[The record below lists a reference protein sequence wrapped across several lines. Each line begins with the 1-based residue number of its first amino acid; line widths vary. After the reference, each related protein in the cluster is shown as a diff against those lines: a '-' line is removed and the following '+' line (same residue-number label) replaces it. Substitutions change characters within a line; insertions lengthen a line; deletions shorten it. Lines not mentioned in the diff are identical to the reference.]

1 MSEYIKSSLIL
12 WEGLSLIDG
21 APIAVIATGLD
32 GASANGKTGTMRQT
46 FILRTDMHPVQ
57 ALETGADESVCGNC
71 PARPYL
77 ASGPGAKKGPCFV
90 EVSKSVA
97 SVYRALSR
105 GRYRVAESEAAIEAA
120 GAGADDRGGTYGDPA
135 AAPAWVW
142 RAFWRRA
149 RSRTGYTHAWRH
161 SDPLVRANAEALR
174 PYLMASCDTP
184 LQAQMARAA
193 GWRYFRVRA
202 SAGPLLDGEAV
213 CPASAE
219 AGNVTTCATCHACD
233 GAVPVARRPTS
244 PSRVIIAHGS
254 IAPRWRAMQARL
266 LAAEARQA

>member
-1 MSEYIKSSLIL
+1 MTQYITNSLIL
-12 WEGLSLIDG
+12 WRGLSLIDG

-32 GASANGKTGTMRQT
+32 GDSVNGKTGAMRQT
-46 FILRTDMHPVQ
+46 FIIRTDMHPVQ
-57 ALETGADESVCGNC
+57 ALETGADESVCGAC
-71 PARPYL
+71 PSRPYL
-77 ASGPGAKKGPCFV
+77 ASGAGAKKGPCYV
-90 EVSKSVA
+90 EVGKSVA
-97 SVYRALSR
+97 SVYRAYAR
-105 GRYRVAESEAAIEAA
+105 GRYAVAADAVAIEKA

-161 SDPLVRANAEALR
+161 PDPLVRANAEALK

-184 LQAQMARAA
+184 LQAMMARAA

-202 SAGPLLDGEAV
+202 SDGPLMDNESV

-219 AGNVTTCATCHACD
+219 AGKVTDCQSCGACD
-233 GAVPVARRPTS
+233 GAVPVFRRASS

-254 IAPRWRAMQARL
+254 LAPRWRAMQAKL
-266 LAAEARQA
+266 LAAESASA